1 MFIVFKI
8 EIISYYLAKLLH
20 LLIYNLIMKH
30 LTLIIPAKNESESL
44 PTVLNELKNYKYKID
59 IVLKDSDIKTIESI
73 KDYDINIIYQ
83 KNLGYGDAIIEGI
96 NNCSTEFFCIFNADG
111 SFNPA
116 EIDNMFKS
124 MQTGELD
131 FIFASR
137 YEPNSGS
144 EDDTTLTLIG
154 NYIFSYIG
162 KIFFKLNITDILY
175 TFLIGNTSKAKK
187 LNLSQ
192 KDFSLCVE
200 LPIKVK
206 KNRMKFGCINSF
218 ERKRIA
224 GKKKVNAFKD
234 GFLILCHMIKL
245 FFNKSL

>member
-1 MFIVFKI
+1 MN
-8 EIISYYLAKLLH
+8 E
-20 LLIYNLIMKH
+20 
-30 LTLIIPAKNESESL
+30 LTLLIPAKNEAESL
-44 PTVLNELKNYKYKID
+44 PIVLDELKKYNYKID
-59 IVLKDSDIKTIESI
+59 IILHISDLDTIQAIRE
-73 KDYDINIIYQ
+73 YDVNIIYQ
-83 KNLGYGDAIIEGI
+83 ENLGYGDALIQGI
-96 NNCSTEFFCIFNADG
+96 KQCKTKYFCIFNADG

-124 MQTGELD
+124 MQTRELD

-192 KDFSLCVE
+192 KDFTLCVE

-206 KNRMKFGCINSF
+206 KNQMKFGCINSF

>member
-1 MFIVFKI
+1 MN
-8 EIISYYLAKLLH
+8 E
-20 LLIYNLIMKH
+20 
-30 LTLIIPAKNESESL
+30 LTLLIPAKNEAESL
-44 PTVLNELKNYKYKID
+44 PIVLDELKKYNYKID
-59 IVLKDSDIKTIESI
+59 IILHITDLDTIQAIKE
-73 KDYDINIIYQ
+73 YDVNIIYQ
-83 KNLGYGDAIIEGI
+83 ENLGYGDALIQGI
-96 NNCSTEFFCIFNADG
+96 KQCKTKYFCIFNADG

-124 MQTGELD
+124 MQTRELD

-192 KDFSLCVE
+192 KDFTLCVE

-206 KNRMKFGCINSF
+206 KNQMKFGCINSF